1 MSTLMY
7 HQEIEKALQL
17 SAKGNDRIKTEKLKK
32 YIGTQLKTHGLTSAT
47 QKQLFKTGF
56 SFHSSD
62 YEQTFKIYNAIYKE
76 HTSFEAKNLAFL
88 YLDKNYK
95 HVDVTL
101 QLELL
106 PHWVKT
112 VDNWAHSDTLSK
124 FLTRLLENSSTQKS
138 LLAILKKWNTSTEL
152 WERRQSLICL
162 YYYARTKKQLVDY
175 AFSEKLIANLLEDK
189 EYYVQKAVGW
199 ALRESY
205 NAYPTQTYLFIKKN
219 IKQIS
224 STAFTTCLEKMLD
237 KEKQALKAK
246 RKQ

>member
-1 MSTLMY
+1 MSALMY

-17 SAKGNDRIKTEKLKK
+17 SAKGNDCMKAEKLKK
-32 YIGTQLKTHGLTSAT
+32 YIGTQLKTYGLTSAT
-47 QKQLFKTGF
+47 QLQLHKRGF
-56 SFHSSD
+56 NFHN
-62 YEQTFKIYNAIYKE
+62 ENHTETFKVYDAIYKE
-76 HTSFEAKNLAFL
+76 HSSFEAKNLAFL

-95 HVDVTL
+95 HIDITL

-124 FLTRLLENSSTQKS
+124 FLTRLLEHPLTQKS
-138 LLAILKKWNTSTEL
+138 FVPVIKQWNKSPDL
-152 WERRQSLICL
+152 WEKRQSLICL

-175 AFSEKLIANLLEDK
+175 TNAEKLIGNLLLDK

-205 NAYPTQTYLFIKKN
+205 NVYPKSTFQFIEKN
-219 IKQIS
+219 IKQITP
-224 STAFTTCLEKMLD
+224 TAFTTCIEKMSVTE
-237 KEKQALKAK
+237 KEILKAK
-246 RKQ
+246 RKH